1 MRTTPRPFHP
11 SDGRDVTGVRSRSAV
26 RVLLPAMLAGAS
38 ATLAASAASAVPAT
52 ADVSGACADE
62 TGVTVVVDATALD
75 GPLEVG
81 CATDPATGTEA
92 LAQAGFAETRD
103 PSGYICAVAGLP
115 DPCPTEF
122 TGSYW
127 SYWTAAPGG
136 EWTAYA
142 EGSDTA
148 VPAAGTVEGWSY
160 GDGSQPPG
168 VAPAEVQPGTGA
180 EPAAGQDES
189 DDAEQV
195 TAAGEGQAAA
205 SDDGGDGTSLAV
217 GAAVGVAIVGALAA
231 TIVRLRRRAQD
242 AAQGPAQGLA
252 QD

>member
-1 MRTTPRPFHP
+1 MLATTLRRPRT
-11 SDGRDVTGVRSRSAV
+11 
-26 RVLLPAMLAGAS
+26 LLPTLLLAAV
-38 ATLAASAASAVPAT
+38 AALPASAALATPAPAA
-52 ADVSGACADE
+52 ADVAGACADE
-62 TGVTVVVDATALD
+62 TGVTVVVDATELD
-75 GPLEVG
+75 GGVTAG
-81 CATDPATGTEA
+81 CAADPATGTEA

-148 VPAAGTVEGWSY
+148 TPAAGSVEGWRY
-160 GDGSQPPG
+160 GDGTQPPA
-168 VAPAEVQPGTGA
+168 VAPADVLPGAVAGTDGTDSTDETDDTDDTASTEASEDASSTADDEVAEGTMA
-180 EPAAGQDES
+180 VAPD
-189 DDAEQV
+189 
-195 TAAGEGQAAA
+195 GEE
-205 SDDGGDGTSLAV
+205 DGDGMSLAV
-217 GAAVGVAIVGALAA
+217 GAAVGIALVGGLVAL
-231 TIVRLRRRAQD
+231 IVRLRRQAQD
-242 AAQGPAQGLA
+242 RD